1 MLHDVRDLASVFF
14 NAIGLLFKTIIIV
27 GLFCLPA
34 VSVVVLKQLFG
45 YDIATLISV
54 GVCGVV
60 VIVGLYSLLK
70 IWSDPDLSTSQ
81 KWDRSFG
88 R

>member
-1 MLHDVRDLASVFF
+1 MLHDVRDLAGVLL
-14 NAIGLLFKTIIIV
+14 NAL
-27 GLFCLPA
+27 GLFLKVIMIAGLCCLPVVIA
-34 VSVVVLKQLFG
+34 VVLKQLFG
-45 YDIATLISV
+45 YDVATLISV